1 MPETN
6 QLKSTI
12 ENLLKT
18 IPSLVTKNGELK
30 INKIKEEVENANP
43 QILEV
48 LLKNKSVKKQFFTP
62 VLDSFVFKTRAF
74 KEFLDF
80 SFACNSYSK
89 YLGKKIGL
97 YIDEEELTDKTEVVL
112 NFPFKDC
119 VLEGG
124 QTKEDGLDTFY
135 KFNEKTGKYEDAT
148 CKRKEIF
155 YNQILARD
163 EIDNLFSPKAFT
175 NAKIYDNDGEKTCT
189 KLNRDAEIN
198 KKRGLDENTI
208 TDNLIIKGNNL
219 LALHSLKEEFAGKVK
234 LVYID
239 PPYNTGNDSFSYNDN
254 FNHSSWLTFMKNRLE
269 IAKELLKDDGAIV
282 IQCDDNE
289 QAYLKVLMD
298 AIFGRENFVNCI
310 SVKMSPSSGV
320 KRRFA
325 NIKFIK
331 NKEQILVFKKE
342 KIDLIPLNDEI
353 NVYDE
358 NYTIFFDGIDFI
370 PLNEKLSSLKKYY
383 EELPTNSYYFFDE
396 IKKFIQQNKNNIY
409 RRHSPSKWAEK
420 NVKNSEK
427 IFTRLKLNKSR
438 NYIYKVYNPED
449 KKEFELLF
457 DTKNGGYERLE
468 PLVWKMNEN
477 DEITLLR
484 GDFWDCGYEGDMGNV
499 GKEGNVD
506 FGKGKKTERLIKD
519 IIFSATQPSDIVL
532 DYHLGSGT
540 TAAVAHKMNRQYIG
554 VEQMDYIKT
563 ISVERLKKVIDG
575 EQGGISKA
583 VNWNP
588 NTKEESGSFVYFEL
602 AQKNQK
608 AVALIQNCSTYDEL
622 VLLFDELCKKYFLHY
637 NVKINEFLEELKL
650 PRFKELPL
658 EKQKEMFCR
667 MLDLNQLYVNYS
679 DRNDKS
685 NNLTKDDIDFTENFY
700 SSLKE
705 EK

>member
-6 QLKSTI
+6 ALKSTI

-18 IPSLVTKNGELK
+18 IPNLATENGELK
-30 INKIKEEVENANP
+30 INKIKEEVENSNP

-48 LLKNKSVKKQFFTP
+48 LLKNKSVKKEFFTP
-62 VLDSFVFKTRAF
+62 ILDSFVFKTREF

-124 QTKEDGLDTFY
+124 QTKEDGLDAFY
-135 KFNEKTGKYEDAT
+135 KFNEKTNEYEDAT

-175 NAKIYDNDGEKTCT
+175 NAIFYDKTGQKPCT
-189 KLNRDAEIN
+189 KFNRNAEIN
-198 KKRGLDENTI
+198 KKRGLSEDTI

-234 LVYID
+234 LIYID
-239 PPYNTGNDSFSYNDN
+239 PPYNTGSDSFSYNDN

-269 IAKELLKDDGAIV
+269 IAKELLKDDGAIFV
-282 IQCDDNE
+282 QCDDNE

-298 AIFGRENFVNCI
+298 DIFGRENFVATCPRKTRGSATTKSDAELQKLGDYILIYWNN
-310 SVKMSPSSGV
+310 K
-320 KRRFA
+320 A
-325 NIKFIK
+325 NSKFNLKIK
-331 NKEQILVFKKE
+331 
-342 KIDLIPLNDEI
+342 
-353 NVYDE
+353 
-358 NYTIFFDGIDFI
+358 GI
-370 PLNEKLSSLKKYY
+370 KKYTHKDERGEFY
-383 EELPTNSYYFFDE
+383 IVPLQDNGPHGTRTARPNLYYP
-396 IKKFIQQNKNNIY
+396 IYQNKNGQVALEKNEEFNIELLPARHKNDDGRWMWSTKKFLSDNKDLIAENGKVFIKHYYDSTEDQNIY
-409 RRHSPSKWAEK
+409 EQERNWLDNFQNSKGTIALNNVFGEK
-420 NVKNSEK
+420 G
-427 IFTRLKLNKSR
+427 IFN
-438 NYIYKVYNPED
+438 NPKPE
-449 KKEFELLF
+449 ELLEF
-457 DTKNGGYERLE
+457 IIKLAS
-468 PLVWKMNEN
+468 NEN
-477 DEITLLR
+477 
-484 GDFWDCGYEGDMGNV
+484 
-499 GKEGNVD
+499 
-506 FGKGKKTERLIKD
+506 
-519 IIFSATQPSDIVL
+519 DIVL

-540 TAAVAHKMNRQYIG
+540 TAAVAHKMGRQFIG

-563 ISVERLKKVIDG
+563 ISVERLKKVIEG
-575 EQGGISKA
+575 EQGGISKS
-583 VNWNP
+583 VSWQGG
-588 NTKEESGSFVYFEL
+588 GSFVYFEL

-608 AVALIQNCSTYDEL
+608 AIELINACSTYEEL
-622 VLLFDELCKKYFLHY
+622 VNLFEELSKKYFLHY
-637 NVKINEFLEELKL
+637 NVKINEFLEEIKSL
-650 PRFKELPL
+650 RFKELPL

-685 NNLTKDDIDFTENFY
+685 NNLTKDDISFTENFY
-700 SSLKE
+700 SSL
-705 EK
+705 